1 MDRLK
6 DWTNTS
12 SNDAYGLKL
21 RSACMHRLELMQRS
35 ICSLRKAT
43 QKHPIRFW
51 RAKPLILRTFLLAFF
66 MEPNSVDFGHFAGK
80 FSAKAQ
86 PNNPW
91 KYQSASMQ
99 LQSLVSTRTTSCGSL
114 RLLCS
119 IKNKMKP
126 SFGWFSLRCDREGQ
140 CVNFQAE
147 SKFPLKTHTKN
158 EKKDFNK
165 NEC

>member
-1 MDRLK
+1 
-6 DWTNTS
+6 
-12 SNDAYGLKL
+12 
-21 RSACMHRLELMQRS
+21 
-35 ICSLRKAT
+35 
-43 QKHPIRFW
+43 
-51 RAKPLILRTFLLAFF
+51 
-66 MEPNSVDFGHFAGK
+66 VDFGHFAQS
-80 FSAKAQ
+80 FSAKTLPTIPSKQ
-86 PNNPW
+86 P
-91 KYQSASMQ
+91 SISMQ
-99 LQSLVSTRTTSCGSL
+99 LQSLVSTRTTSCGSF

-126 SFGWFSLRCDREGQ
+126 GFGWFSLRCDREGQ